1 MFNKQTKFQD
11 SLFYDIS
18 SWTFPLAFDLDY
30 NTINSIPSSAK
41 KVEKL
46 EPIQGALI
54 GEGNYAYLFEWHNYY
69 TPKALNKILNKG
81 LRAKVSLKKFSL
93 EGVSYDYG
101 TIEVPVQNQVLDK
114 QELRSFMKAIA
125 EDSGI
130 QIRAVASGYS
140 NGIDLGSNNFRP
152 IKKQEVAI
160 LVGDGIASY
169 DAGEIWH
176 LFDQRYEIKL
186 TKLDVNSLTMR
197 DLSRYTNII
206 IPANYGYGLTKSHA
220 EKLKAWVRS
229 GGNLIAYRSSVR
241 FLDQNELM
249 DIEFNTSD
257 HIANGIDFENRRRFS
272 GAQETGGAIFN
283 AKIDRSHP
291 INYGYTNDHIALF
304 RNTNLYVKADK
315 QSYNNPIQ
323 YTATPLISGYHSKR
337 NATLIPNTVPFK
349 VQRLGSGHV
358 MMFTD
363 NTNFRAFWYGTN
375 KLLANAIFFGDSM

>member
-1 MFNKQTKFQD
+1 
-11 SLFYDIS
+11 
-18 SWTFPLAFDLDY
+18 
-30 NTINSIPSSAK
+30 
-41 KVEKL
+41 
-46 EPIQGALI
+46 
-54 GEGNYAYLFEWHNYY
+54 
-69 TPKALNKILNKG
+69 
-81 LRAKVSLKKFSL
+81 
-93 EGVSYDYG
+93 
-101 TIEVPVQNQVLDK
+101 
-114 QELRSFMKAIA
+114 MKTIA

-140 NGIDLGSNNFRP
+140 DGIDLGSNNFRP